1 VGLLQGSQK
10 PKAEHYESKKRR
22 PFTLARRGRAH
33 AKTGRH
39 STDEKRGRSDEK
51 RCFQHQ
57 NRRRSNTESEDAS
70 PAASQGAQEPALDDP
85 ESTASIG
92 HSNVLPGPIVCA
104 DQDSLLAAFVAGV
117 ALGTD
122 SSRLVRYGCQTIPTD
137 AQVEVL
143 QRFPS
148 SFPFVRLVKVNVTF
162 AAQPNSRVGYTF
174 EISR

>member
-1 VGLLQGSQK
+1 M
-10 PKAEHYESKKRR
+10 
-22 PFTLARRGRAH
+22 
-33 AKTGRH
+33 
-39 STDEKRGRSDEK
+39 
-51 RCFQHQ
+51 
-57 NRRRSNTESEDAS
+57 
-70 PAASQGAQEPALDDP
+70 DDP

-92 HSNVLPGPIVCA
+92 HSNVLPGQIVCA

-162 AAQPNSRVGYTF
+162 TSQTNSRVGYTF

>member
-1 VGLLQGSQK
+1 MPAVPQ
-10 PKAEHYESKKRR
+10 AARE
-22 PFTLARRGRAH
+22 LA
-33 AKTGRH
+33 
-39 STDEKRGRSDEK
+39 S
-51 RCFQHQ
+51 
-57 NRRRSNTESEDAS
+57 
-70 PAASQGAQEPALDDP
+70 DDP
-85 ESTASIG
+85 VSTSSID
-92 HSNVLPGPIVCA
+92 HSSVLSGQIVCA

-117 ALGTD
+117 TLGTD